1 MSDATKATTPSARRD
16 DGDDTLPGIPDATDE
31 TGPARFGRYRV
42 VAPLGEGGMG
52 AVYACMDE
60 ALEREVAVKSIRVP
74 RGVKES
80 VRAML
85 VERFE
90 REGRLLA
97 SLSHPNVV
105 RVHDV
110 GRESGEPFL
119 VMERVRG
126 PSLRERIARTGP
138 LSARDAARLGAELAG
153 ALEAAHAAGILHRDV
168 KPANVLDAE
177 GAWILADFGV
187 ARAPES
193 QLTRVGQFLG
203 TPGYASPEALLEGA
217 FSEASDVYGW
227 GATLFSALTGRAPHG
242 ERGVMTVAEAQ
253 KSGPPALPASALR
266 EVPAELAA
274 TIRAALDPDP
284 RARPTA
290 RQLRERLAREPK
302 KAPIL
307 LAATGGAALLAG
319 SMIGLLAGAL
329 VWGGDATAPI
339 APPTIAPVV
348 SPSLAERTAPP
359 TATSEEDYRRRW
371 RAIADDVN
379 AGRYEQGRRKLDEL
393 IARYPDDEPAH
404 DLLNRLDEY
413 EEAAREDH
421 EP

>member
-1 MSDATKATTPSARRD
+1 MSDATKAASPSAREDKRRSD
-16 DGDDTLPGIPDATDE
+16 DDTLPELTDAAFE
-31 TGPARFGRYRV
+31 PARFGRYRV
-42 VAPLGEGGMG
+42 VSPLGEGGMG
-52 AVYACMDE
+52 AVYACIDE

-74 RGVKES
+74 RGVKDA

-110 GRESGEPFL
+110 GREGGEPFL

-126 PSLRERIARTGP
+126 PSLRERIARSGP
-138 LSARDAARLGAELAG
+138 LSARDAARLGVELAG

-168 KPANVLDAE
+168 KPANVLEAE

-227 GATLFSALTGRAPHG
+227 GATMFTALSGRAPHG

-253 KSGPPALPASALR
+253 KPALPPSALR

-274 TIRAALDPDP
+274 MIRAALVPDP
-284 RARPTA
+284 RARPAA

-302 KAPIL
+302 VSPL
-307 LAATGGAALLAG
+307 RLAAIGGATLLAG
-319 SMIGLLAGAL
+319 SLIGLLVGAL
-329 VWGGDATAPI
+329 VWGGDEAPPFAPPI
-339 APPTIAPVV
+339 APAV
-348 SPSLAERTAPP
+348 SPVAHEVRPARAP
-359 TATSEEDYRRRW
+359 TSAEDYRSRW

-379 AGRYEQGRRKLDEL
+379 AGRYEQGRQKLDEL

-404 DLLNRLDEY
+404 DLLERLEEY
-413 EEAAREDH
+413 EGARE
-421 EP
+421 E

>member
-1 MSDATKATTPSARRD
+1 
-16 DGDDTLPGIPDATDE
+16 
-31 TGPARFGRYRV
+31 
-42 VAPLGEGGMG
+42 
-52 AVYACMDE
+52 
-60 ALEREVAVKSIRVP
+60 
-74 RGVKES
+74 
-80 VRAML
+80 
-85 VERFE
+85 
-90 REGRLLA
+90 
-97 SLSHPNVV
+97 
-105 RVHDV
+105 
-110 GRESGEPFL
+110 
-119 VMERVRG
+119 MERVRG
-126 PSLRERIARTGP
+126 PSLRERIARRGP
-138 LSARDAARLGAELAG
+138 LSAQDAARLGAELAG

-168 KPANVLDAE
+168 KPANVLEAE

-227 GATLFSALTGRAPHG
+227 GATLFSALAGRAPHG

-266 EVPAELAA
+266 EIPAELAA
-274 TIRAALDPDP
+274 AIVAALDPNP
-284 RARPTA
+284 HARPSA

-302 KAPIL
+302 KPPRIL

-319 SMIGLLAGAL
+319 STLGLLVGAL
-329 VWGGDATAPI
+329 VWGGDATPI
-339 APPTIAPVV
+339 APPTIAPVA
-348 SPSLAERTAPP
+348 SPLVRERAAPA
-359 TATSEEDYRRRW
+359 ATSEEDYRLRW

-404 DLLNRLDEY
+404 DLLDRLEEY
-413 EEAAREDH
+413 EEARE
-421 EP
+421 E

>member
-1 MSDATKATTPSARRD
+1 MSDATKAASPSAREDKRRSD
-16 DGDDTLPGIPDATDE
+16 DDTLPELTDAAFE
-31 TGPARFGRYRV
+31 PVRFGRYRV
-42 VAPLGEGGMG
+42 VSPLGEGGMG
-52 AVYACMDE
+52 AVYACIDE

-74 RGVKES
+74 RGVKDA

-90 REGRLLA
+90 RERRLLA

-110 GRESGEPFL
+110 GREGGEPFL

-126 PSLRERIARTGP
+126 PSLRERIARRGP
-138 LSARDAARLGAELAG
+138 LSARDAARLGVELAG

-168 KPANVLDAE
+168 KPANVLEAE

-227 GATLFSALTGRAPHG
+227 GATMFTALSGRAPHG

-253 KSGPPALPASALR
+253 KSGPPALPPSALR

-274 TIRAALDPDP
+274 MIRAALDPDP
-284 RARPTA
+284 RARPAA
-290 RQLRERLAREPK
+290 RRLRERLAREPK
-302 KAPIL
+302 NASPL
-307 LAATGGAALLAG
+307 RLAAFGGATLIVG
-319 SMIGLLAGAL
+319 SLIGLLAGAL
-329 VWGGDATAPI
+329 VWGGDEAPPFALPI
-339 APPTIAPVV
+339 APAV
-348 SPSLAERTAPP
+348 SPVAHELRPARAP
-359 TATSEEDYRRRW
+359 TSAADYRSRW

-379 AGRYEQGRRKLDEL
+379 AGRYEQGRQKLDEL

-404 DLLNRLDEY
+404 DLLERLEEY
-413 EEAAREDH
+413 EGARED
-421 EP
+421 